1 MIDTAIEEMIPLI
14 GVRAACAATGR
25 APASY
30 YRAHSKR
37 LSAQSDTFT
46 STAVTDPS
54 GPRES
59 AQPRALSAAEREHVL
74 AVLNSQRFAD
84 MAPAVV
90 YATLLDEGIY
100 LCSESTMYRLLR
112 ERGQTGDRRRQATH
126 PAAVKPELVA
136 HQPNSVWSWDITKLR
151 GPAKWSYYYLYVIL
165 DIFSRYVVGWMVASR
180 ESKVLAERLIAQT
193 LAAQHISA
201 DQLTLHADRGSSM
214 SSKPVALLLADLG
227 VTKSHSRPHTSNDN
241 PLSEAQFKTLK
252 YRPDFPK
259 RFESIEAARVH
270 CDRFFGWYNH
280 EHKHSG
286 IGLHTPADVHY
297 GRADQIRRH
306 RATVLETAYVIDFLA
321 YVYEETRHKV
331 VPPATIA
338 NNREEVHRLIAS
350 NVAGVNTPA
359 IAGLDAQYQQYRAQN
374 IAVMNDYQSTARF
387 ILAYL
392 PRWQEP
398 PQIYGGGVG

>member
-297 GRADQIRRH
+297 GRADQIR
-306 RATVLETAYVIDFLA
+306 
-321 YVYEETRHKV
+321 
-331 VPPATIA
+331 
-338 NNREEVHRLIAS
+338 S
-350 NVAGVNTPA
+350 
-359 IAGLDAQYQQYRAQN
+359 
-374 IAVMNDYQSTARF
+374 
-387 ILAYL
+387 
-392 PRWQEP
+392 RWSR
-398 PQIYGGGVG
+398 

>member
-126 PAAVKPELVA
+126 PAAVKP
-136 HQPNSVWSWDITKLR
+136 
-151 GPAKWSYYYLYVIL
+151 
-165 DIFSRYVVGWMVASR
+165 
-180 ESKVLAERLIAQT
+180 
-193 LAAQHISA
+193 
-201 DQLTLHADRGSSM
+201 
-214 SSKPVALLLADLG
+214 
-227 VTKSHSRPHTSNDN
+227 
-241 PLSEAQFKTLK
+241 
-252 YRPDFPK
+252 
-259 RFESIEAARVH
+259 
-270 CDRFFGWYNH
+270 
-280 EHKHSG
+280 
-286 IGLHTPADVHY
+286 
-297 GRADQIRRH
+297 
-306 RATVLETAYVIDFLA
+306 
-321 YVYEETRHKV
+321 
-331 VPPATIA
+331 
-338 NNREEVHRLIAS
+338 
-350 NVAGVNTPA
+350 
-359 IAGLDAQYQQYRAQN
+359 
-374 IAVMNDYQSTARF
+374 
-387 ILAYL
+387 
-392 PRWQEP
+392 
-398 PQIYGGGVG
+398 

>member
-214 SSKPVALLLADLG
+214 SFKPVALLLADLG

-306 RATVLETAYVIDFLA
+306 RATVLDTAYRDHLERFVRKPP
-321 YVYEETRHKV
+321 E
-331 VPPATIA
+331 PPA
-338 NNREEVHRLIAS
+338 L
-350 NVAGVNTPA
+350 PA
-359 IAGLDAQYQQYRAQN
+359 FSAIN
-374 IAVMNDYQSTARF
+374 
-387 ILAYL
+387 
-392 PRWQEP
+392 P
-398 PQIYGGGVG
+398 PPKEDQPTQ